1 MLSSRGSHEMPHVCV
16 HKSGPPSFVL
26 DTITLETG
34 AYVQNQ
40 YMMLIMQSKEGEVQA
55 LGCKVGKC

>member
-1 MLSSRGSHEMPHVCV
+1 MLYLCV

-34 AYVQNQ
+34 ADVHNK
-40 YMMLIMQSKEGEVQA
+40 YMMLIMQSNEEEVQA
-55 LGCKVGKC
+55 LGCTLEKR